1 MADCFHPRINGTVVG
16 YSGRRGEYIA
26 NETGNGGYYTDF
38 MTYQYYLSAG
48 DYITINNQFNLQVHG
63 NSNYTT
69 FSGHLVC

>member
-26 NETGNGGYYTDF
+26 NETGNSGYYTDF
-38 MTYQYYLSAG
+38 MTYQYYLAAG
-48 DYITINNQFNLQVHG
+48 DYVTIENQYNLTVHG

-69 FSGHLVC
+69 FSGHLVG